1 MGVPSLPKPPSLGG
15 QGQGGGGMQSQ
26 MMQQQLAYGLSGQM
40 MNQMMGGGRDPFAN
54 PSLMKYGSSALLPP
68 TPNLAGMNRS
78 VSPASAT
85 STDTGVVPDT
95 SSHAAFIQS
104 MAPVAQA
111 WEAKTGIPS
120 DIFLAINAN
129 EGNWGGA
136 GNSLFGIK
144 APGDAGSISSPTWES
159 VNGQR
164 VNTTDSFGQ
173 YSSPDAS
180 YQAFWNLV
188 STSPRY
194 ASAMAALQTG
204 DTNGFLQGLVNGGYA
219 TDQSWGNKIQNIART
234 TIDPM
239 LSAG

>member
-54 PSLMKYGSSALLPP
+54 PSLMKYGSPALSPP

-85 STDTGVVPDT
+85 STDTSVVPDT

-104 MAPVAQA
+104 MAPVAQQ
-111 WEAKTGIPS
+111 WSQRTGIPANVL
-120 DIFLAINAN
+120 LAMNVS
-129 EGNWGGA
+129 ESNWGNA
-136 GNSLFGIK
+136 PGNELFGIK
-144 APGDAGSISSPTWES
+144 APGNAGSINSPTWES

-164 VNTTDSFGQ
+164 VNTSSDFGA
-173 YSSPDAS
+173 YSSPDAA
-180 YQAFWNLV
+180 YAAFWNLV

-194 ASAMAALQTG
+194 AGAMAALQSG
-204 DTNGFLQGLVNGGYA
+204 DTNGFLQGLVRGGYA
-219 TDQSWGNKIQNIART
+219 TDQNWGNTIQNIANT
-234 TIDPM
+234 TVSPM
-239 LSAG
+239 LGA